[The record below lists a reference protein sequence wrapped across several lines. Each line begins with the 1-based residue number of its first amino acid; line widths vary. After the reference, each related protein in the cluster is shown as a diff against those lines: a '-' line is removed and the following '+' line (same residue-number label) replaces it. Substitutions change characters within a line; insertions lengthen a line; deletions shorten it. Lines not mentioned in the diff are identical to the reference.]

1 MPVVSVSMP
10 VDLIER
16 LDDLAAE
23 HDYTGRSEVVREGA
37 RTLLG
42 EFENDRLEDRE
53 LAGVVS
59 VLYDFGTQSVERRLT
74 QLHHDREEHVAST
87 LHGHVDDYC
96 LEVFVL
102 EGDLEAISQF
112 VGRVRSIEDVQTV
125 EYSLLVLDS
134 VGQLR
139 DVVSSTS

>member
-10 VDLIER
+10 ADLIER

-23 HDYTGRSEVVREGA
+23 HDYTGRSEVVRESA
-37 RTLLG
+37 RILLG

-53 LAGVVS
+53 LAGIVS

-74 QLHHDREEHVAST
+74 QLRHDHEEHVAST

-96 LEVFVL
+96 LELFVL
-102 EGDLEAISQF
+102 EADLEVISRF
-112 VGRVRSIEDVQTV
+112 VGQVRSVEDVRTV
-125 EYSLLVLDS
+125 DYSLVPLDS
-134 VGQLR
+134 VGQLQE
-139 DVVSSTS
+139 S